1 MSRAHR
7 GRQQTSRA
15 GRVQARIKQA
25 IRGGRYR
32 PGDRIREN
40 EVAEWLKV
48 SRTPVREALRRLE
61 AEGLLSFESWRGV
74 VVARLD
80 RQQVGELYAMR
91 EVLEGAAARMAAR
104 HIDDAEVEL
113 LQLLLRDMEQA
124 ADDAATLAE
133 MNRKLHQTIYAAAHN
148 QYLMQTLG
156 QLENSL
162 TLLRGTTFAIEGR
175 ATSAAVEHRAIVE
188 AIAARDPEA
197 AENAARAHI
206 VAAQRLRLRMLLED
220 DDS

>member
-1 MSRAHR
+1 MSSMARNGKQISRAD
-7 GRQQTSRA
+7 Q
-15 GRVQARIKQA
+15 VQARIMQA
-25 IRGGRYR
+25 IRNGRFR
-32 PGDRIREN
+32 AGDRIRETQ
-40 EVAEWLKV
+40 VADWLKV

-74 VVARLD
+74 VVSELD

-113 LQLLLRDMEQA
+113 LQLLLQEMEEA
-124 ADDAATLAE
+124 GEDAETLAE
-133 MNRKLHQTIYAAAHN
+133 LNRKLHQTIYAAAHN

-162 TLLRGTTFAIEGR
+162 ALLRGTTFAVEGR
-175 ATSAAVEHRAIVE
+175 ATSAASEHRAIVE
-188 AIAARDPEA
+188 AIAARDPES
-197 AENAARAHI
+197 AEAAARSHI
-206 VAAQRLRLRMLLED
+206 SSAQRLRLRMILED
-220 DDS
+220 DES